1 MKEKKKDKERERERS
16 REKESDNSKNNL
28 HNNNN
33 KFNGKKILNNKKNE
47 ICKFYQK
54 GWCKNGENCNYIH
67 IPNPCRYYNALGK
80 CTNKNCK

>member
-1 MKEKKKDKERERERS
+1 MKETKKEKERERERS

-33 KFNGKKILNNKKNE
+33 KNNGKKILNNKKE
-47 ICKFYQK
+47 ICKFFSK
-54 GWCKNGENCNYIH
+54 GWCKNRENCNYIH